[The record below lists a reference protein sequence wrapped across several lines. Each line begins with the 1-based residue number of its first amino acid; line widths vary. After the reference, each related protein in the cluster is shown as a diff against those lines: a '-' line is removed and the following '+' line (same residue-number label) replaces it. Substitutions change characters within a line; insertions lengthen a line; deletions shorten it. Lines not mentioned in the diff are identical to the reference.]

1 MKLLWTF
8 AGICP
13 VALGV
18 LFSFAARIDPLS
30 GRLRRHRRRT
40 RRLHDVT
47 TSARTS
53 NRIGVKHRL
62 TLVPIPPLIVTARS
76 SDVTSHDEKG

>member
-18 LFSFAARIDPLS
+18 LFAFAARIDPLS
-30 GRLRRHRRRT
+30 GRLRPHRRRT
-40 RRLHDVT
+40 RRLHDLT
-47 TSARTS
+47 TPAGTS
-53 NRIGVKHRL
+53 NRIGVKQRL
-62 TLVPIPPLIVTARS
+62 TLVPIPPLIATAHTTEAASR
-76 SDVTSHDEKG
+76 DEKG

>member
-18 LFSFAARIDPLS
+18 LFAFAARIDPLS
-30 GRLRRHRRRT
+30 GRLRRHRRRA

-47 TSARTS
+47 TSTGTS
-53 NRIGVKHRL
+53 NRIGVKQRL
-62 TLVPIPPLIVTARS
+62 TLVPIPPLIATTHS
-76 SDVTSHDEKG
+76 TDVASHGEKG